1 MADKLSL
8 KDLARQLKNYKE
20 ASAAGKR
27 LSKSIK
33 SASASA
39 NEAKKQVPILKKLSK
54 DIPV

>member
-1 MADKLSL
+1 MASL
-8 KDLARQLKNYKE
+8 PLKALVQQLKGQK
-20 ASAAGKR
+20 AMSARGPVIR
-27 LSKSIK
+27 KSIK